1 MDSTGVYAT
10 TAAGAQSF
18 FLSAANGKAYSN
30 GQVLGAL
37 ATQSYVSI
45 GGYSQISINTHGT
58 NSIMANIHDLT
69 LSNGTDTTVVKI
81 FYADIT
87 DPSSYYPSVLSSV
100 WYDLYVYA
108 DGLGDSYL
116 IAIQDGSTGY
126 TPLTGYSYVRYVG
139 SIYIGIGSIVMFS
152 NQLNDKIWINPRIP
166 VTLVGTHTSGSPGTV
181 NLSTTIPPNAVE
193 VTFAALQPVA
203 ATTGLNF
210 SVDGTNIFITIQAG
224 TTILVTMPILS
235 GQTLW
240 YWGGAGATPTFNV
253 LGYKLNL

>member
-45 GGYSQISINTHGT
+45 GGYSQISIVTSGSGMC
-58 NSIMANIHDLT
+58 SINIHDLT

-81 FYADIT
+81 FIGNINNISEYH
-87 DPSSYYPSVLSSV
+87 PSFIDSV

-108 DGLGDSYL
+108 DGLGDSY
-116 IAIQDGSTGY
+116 IVPIQEGSTGY
-126 TPLTGYSYVRYVG
+126 TPLSGYAYFRYVG
-139 SIYIGIGSIVMFS
+139 SVYINSDGSILLS
-152 NQLNDKIWINPRIP
+152 YQLNDKIWINPRIP

-193 VTFAALQPVA
+193 VTFAASQPVA

-210 SVDGTNIFITIQAG
+210 SVDGTNIFIALQAG